1 MVGFLVAD
9 IIFSLLNGIAVSVIF
24 YLIKKYK
31 FNSQTTLKK
40 NILIGVIV
48 ALTCFLLC
56 LILING
62 MDKITA

>member
-1 MVGFLVAD
+1 MVGFLVAA